1 MRHDIMI
8 NQNGGRNILKF
19 SQLLDKSVWAND
31 LEIGKIR
38 DLVLD
43 PVELKLTHLEVQLRS
58 EATKEVLGAK
68 KSFRNLLSV
77 SALKK
82 DTEAI
87 SKRGVEL
94 QVSKAQLR
102 IYLTPP

>member
-1 MRHDIMI
+1 MI

-31 LEIGKIR
+31 QVGKIR

-43 PVELKLTHLEVQLRS
+43 PAELKLTHLEIQLRS

-82 DTEAI
+82 DPDCI